1 MAWALLSF
9 QLRDLNNTY
18 SCNIVR
24 ESMPVSRFSP
34 FTIISSAAMGLAGLA
49 GGPGVQAQERFA
61 SEPTSSHL
69 AAPALLSA
77 LANYRAVRWASASPV
92 IHCGPAP
99 LTERPGVQS
108 EMARPRV
115 MPMEEAFADAQS
127 VKRAIA
133 YRLRAV
139 AVERR

>member
-1 MAWALLSF
+1 MRHDKLSSLMSSITIGIAALA
-9 QLRDLNNTY
+9 
-18 SCNIVR
+18 
-24 ESMPVSRFSP
+24 
-34 FTIISSAAMGLAGLA
+34 SARALHA
-49 GGPGVQAQERFA
+49 QARFA
-61 SEPTSSHL
+61 SEPLPSQL

-77 LANYRAVRWASASPV
+77 LANYRSVRWASASPL

-99 LTERPGVQS
+99 LTERPGAQA

-115 MPMEEAFADAQS
+115 LPIEEAFADAQS
-127 VKRAIA
+127 VKRAVA

>member
-1 MAWALLSF
+1 MHHATL
-9 QLRDLNNTY
+9 
-18 SCNIVR
+18 
-24 ESMPVSRFSP
+24 M
-34 FTIISSAAMGLAGLA
+34 SSVILGLASLTA
-49 GGPGVQAQERFA
+49 VPSLHAQARFA

-77 LANYRAVRWASASPV
+77 LANYRAVRWASASPL

-99 LTERPGVQS
+99 LTERPGANS
-108 EMARPRV
+108 ELARPPV
-115 MPMEEAFADAQS
+115 VPLEEAFADAQS

-133 YRLRAV
+133 YRRSAV